1 MSNSVEAFINF
12 TPTDELALRV
22 VAYNHKQG
30 GWIDN
35 ILNKSGQGGYIGSAV
50 VIDRISGG
58 VLSGPQNT
66 PIVSP
71 ENGRLVEDDTKTMW
85 ETGNDMKSKYKE
97 TSRGGLAVNIIEC

>member
-35 ILNKSGQGGYIGSAV
+35 ILNKPGQGGYIGSAV

-71 ENGRLVEDDTKTMW
+71 ENSRLVEDDTKIMW